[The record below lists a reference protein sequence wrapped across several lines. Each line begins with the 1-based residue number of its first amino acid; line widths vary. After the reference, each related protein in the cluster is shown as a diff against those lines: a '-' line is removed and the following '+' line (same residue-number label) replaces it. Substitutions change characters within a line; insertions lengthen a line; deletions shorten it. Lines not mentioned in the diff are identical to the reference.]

1 MSTTIIWVVI
11 HFRQFPLFANY
22 PLLHEK
28 TDIKRFF
35 YCMSLK
41 IPFKT
46 RWKAQE
52 IFRNILLGN

>member
-1 MSTTIIWVVI
+1 MKKLI
-11 HFRQFPLFANY
+11 LN
-22 PLLHEK
+22 
-28 TDIKRFF
+28 DFF
-35 YCMSLK
+35 YCMILK